1 MVRVSASTG
10 TEGKACCCCV
20 RAQAEIMKM
29 VELQPIS
36 SHDERD
42 LLHLITFSGAG
53 VEEYTFQQYLAHA
66 EAFGLHGAFK
76 DFRERMLDK
85 D

>member
-1 MVRVSASTG
+1 
-10 TEGKACCCCV
+10 
-20 RAQAEIMKM
+20 MKM
-29 VELQPIS
+29 IEVQPVG

-53 VEEYTFQQYLAHA
+53 VEEYAFHHYLAHA

-76 DFRERMLDK
+76 DFRERLLDTE
-85 D
+85 

>member
-1 MVRVSASTG
+1 
-10 TEGKACCCCV
+10 
-20 RAQAEIMKM
+20 MKM
-29 VELQPIS
+29 IEVQPVG

-53 VEEYTFQQYLAHA
+53 VEEYTFPHYLAHE

-76 DFRERMLDK
+76 DFRERLLDTE
-85 D
+85 

>member
-1 MVRVSASTG
+1 
-10 TEGKACCCCV
+10 
-20 RAQAEIMKM
+20 MKM
-29 VELQPIS
+29 IEVQPVG

-53 VEEYTFQQYLAHA
+53 VEEYAFHHYLAHA

-76 DFRERMLDK
+76 DFRARLLDTE
-85 D
+85 